1 MKRALGW
8 FVSALMFCV
17 ILPTVRADGGNTETV
32 FVEDFY
38 RAQVQEILREG
49 EEEYLGN
56 VIFTQWLLVEL
67 LEGQDQGMSLEL
79 PYRNSFGEDP
89 AQKMTVGEKV
99 IVVKTAYDGESS
111 YRFFERYRLRPLW
124 VLFFFF
130 IGITLLVSG
139 KRGLGSL
146 LGLAVTLVILTKWLV
161 PQIVSGGNPIL
172 VSFFGSVVIASLS
185 LFLAHGFHKR
195 TVISWVSLLITLGI
209 SLLLALFSVSFAHLF
224 GMGSEEAINLTF
236 GMFDKVDLKG
246 LLLGAIVIGALGI
259 LDDVVTTQVATVA
272 EIHDAHSTFSFWELY
287 RRGLSV
293 GKEHIASLVNTL
305 VIAYAGA
312 SLPVF
317 LFITTSENPLWVIL
331 NNEFMAEE
339 IVRTLVGS
347 TTLILAVPIS
357 TFLAAYVYT
366 RRTVGRGQHV
376 CLLAKEGIQ

>member
-366 RRTVGRGQHV
+366 RRTV
-376 CLLAKEGIQ
+376 